1 MRRYAVILTAFL
13 LAPSALLQAQ
23 AVREQGDLQDLDA
36 FVEQVMSE
44 WHVPGL
50 ALGVIRDGKPI
61 LLKGYGFRDVERR
74 LPVTPQTLMAI
85 GSNSKSFTVVL
96 MGMLV
101 DSGKLAWDNPVRTYL
116 PDFQLKDPFATQE
129 MTPRDLVVHRS
140 GLPRHDALW
149 YGRNFG
155 REELYRRL
163 KFLEPSAS
171 FRSRWQYQN
180 LMFLTAG
187 YLVERIT
194 GRSWED
200 LIKERIFAPLEMRR
214 SNTSVRDLKPETDDA
229 AVAYVWRECPTA
241 RAASDS
247 PQGTTRCGL
256 VRVPYRNI
264 DAVGPAGSINSSVEE
279 MLHYIQFHIDSGA
292 YGGRQILSR
301 ANAREMQTPQ
311 MLVGS
316 EEIWPD
322 ELGIATYG
330 LGLSITNYRGRKLV
344 QHGGGIDGF
353 ISQMAWMPKERIG
366 VMVLTN
372 QSGNNP
378 VPNIVT
384 RRVFDLLLGLEPVD
398 WVARV
403 KEQERQA
410 RERRE
415 QQRKERE
422 AQRKP
427 DTRPSHALE
436 TYAGEYEHPGY
447 GKLVVRLQGQNLM
460 LVLDDFTAPLKHY
473 HYDVFEIDDPLNLVP
488 LSGLVTFLMDKKG
501 EIDRVAVPLEP
512 NVADIV
518 FTRVKR

>member
-1 MRRYAVILTAFL
+1 MRRYAALCAVL
-13 LAPSALLQAQ
+13 LVLFAPLALAQ
-23 AVREQGDLQDLDA
+23 NRSTPADLRGLDQ
-36 FVEQVMSE
+36 FVEEVMKE

-50 ALGVIRDGKPI
+50 ALGVIRDGNTV
-61 LLKGYGFRDVERR
+61 LVKGYGFRDVEQR
-74 LPVTPQTLMAI
+74 LPVTPRTLMAI

-101 DSGKLAWDNPVRTYL
+101 DSGKLSWDRPVRTYL

-129 MTPRDLVVHRS
+129 MTPRDLVTHRS

-149 YGRNFG
+149 YGRSFG

-163 KFLEPSAS
+163 QFLEPSAS

-194 GRSWED
+194 GRSWDD
-200 LIKERIFAPLEMRR
+200 LIRERIFVPLEMRR
-214 SNTSVRDLKPETDDA
+214 SNTSVRNLDPESDDA
-229 AVAYVWRECPTA
+229 AVAYVWRECPES
-241 RAASDS
+241 RAASS
-247 PQGTTRCGL
+247 GYPQNSAQCGL

-292 YGGRQILSR
+292 YGGRQLLSKE
-301 ANAREMQTPQ
+301 NAREMQTPQ

-316 EEIWPD
+316 QEIWPD
-322 ELGIATYG
+322 ELGMATYG
-330 LGLSITNYRGRKLV
+330 LGLSVTAYRGRKLV

-353 ISQMAWMPKERIG
+353 ISQMSWMPKERIG

-384 RRVFDLLLGLEPVD
+384 RRVFDLLLGLDPID

-427 DTRPSHALE
+427 GTRPSHPLE
-436 TYAGEYEHPGY
+436 SYVGEYEHPGY
-447 GKLVVRLQGQNLM
+447 GKLAVRAEGQSLL
-460 LVLDDFTAPLKHY
+460 LVLDDFQAPLKHY

-512 NVADIV
+512 AVSDIV
-518 FTRVKR
+518 FNRVK

>member
-1 MRRYAVILTAFL
+1 MRRYTALWAVVLVAFS
-13 LAPSALLQAQ
+13 PSAWAQ
-23 AVREQGDLQDLDA
+23 RPSSTADLRGLDR
-36 FVEQVMSE
+36 FVEEVMKE

-50 ALGVIRDGKPI
+50 ALGVIRDGNPV
-61 LLKGYGFRDVERR
+61 LLKGYGFRDVEKR

-85 GSNSKSFTVVL
+85 GSNSKSFTAVL

-101 DSGKLAWDNPVRTYL
+101 DSGKLAWDQPVRSYL
-116 PDFQLKDPFATQE
+116 PDFQLQDPFATQE
-129 MTPRDLVVHRS
+129 MTPRDLVTHRS

-149 YGRNFG
+149 YGRSFG

-180 LMFLTAG
+180 LMFVTAG

-200 LIKERIFAPLEMRR
+200 LIRERIFAPLEMRR
-214 SNTSVRDLKPETDDA
+214 SNTSVRDLKPDSQDA
-229 AVAYVWRECPTA
+229 AVAYVWRDCPGTRTTGGSA
-241 RAASDS
+241 
-247 PQGTTRCGL
+247 QGTAPCGL

-292 YGGRQILSR
+292 YRGRQLLSKE
-301 ANAREMQTPQ
+301 NAREMQTPQ
-311 MLVGS
+311 MLVGTQ
-316 EEIWPD
+316 EIWPD
-322 ELGIATYG
+322 ELGVAAYG

-353 ISQMAWMPKERIG
+353 ISQMSWMPKERIG

-384 RRVFDLLLGLEPVD
+384 RRVFDLLLGLEPID
-398 WVARV
+398 WVSRV

-410 RERRE
+410 RERME

-422 AQRKP
+422 AARKP
-427 DTRPSHALE
+427 DTRPSHELRSY
-436 TYAGEYEHPGY
+436 TGDYEHPGY
-447 GKLVVRLQGQNLM
+447 GRVSVRIEGGNLVLM
-460 LVLDDFTAPLKHY
+460 LDDFAAPLKHY

-488 LSGLVTFLMDKKG
+488 LSGLVTFSLDKKG

-512 NVADIV
+512 SVPDIV
-518 FTRVKR
+518 FKRVK

>member
-1 MRRYAVILTAFL
+1 MHRYAL
-13 LAPSALLQAQ
+13 LWTLLLVARTQLLQAQ
-23 AVREQGDLQDLDA
+23 APTPRVDFRALDQ
-36 FVEQVMSE
+36 FVEEVMKE

-50 ALGVIRDGKPI
+50 ALGVIQDGSPV
-61 LLKGYGFRDVERR
+61 LLKGYGFRDLERR
-74 LPVTPQTLMAI
+74 LPVTPRTLMAI

-101 DSGKLAWDNPVRTYL
+101 DSGKLAWDQPVRTYL
-116 PDFQLKDPFATQE
+116 PDFQLHDPFATQE

-149 YGRNFG
+149 YGRSFD

-187 YLVERIT
+187 YLVERIS
-194 GRSWED
+194 GRTWDD
-200 LIKERIFAPLEMRR
+200 LVKERIFAPLEMKR
-214 SNTSVRDLKPETDDA
+214 SNTSVRDLKPESDDA
-229 AVAYVWRECPTA
+229 AVAYVWRACPETA
-241 RAASDS
+241 TGASTSRPDS
-247 PQGTTRCGL
+247 PQCGL

-292 YGGRQILSR
+292 YRGRQLLSK

-311 MLVGS
+311 MLVGTQ
-316 EEIWPD
+316 EIWPD
-322 ELGIATYG
+322 ELGMATYG
-330 LGLSITNYRGRKLV
+330 LGLSITTYRGRKLV

-353 ISQMAWMPKERIG
+353 ISQMSWMPRERIG

-384 RRVFDLLLGLEPVD
+384 RRVFDLMLGLDPID

-403 KEQERQA
+403 KEQEREA
-410 RERRE
+410 RERSE

-422 AQRKP
+422 AQRK
-427 DTRPSHALE
+427 TGTLPSQPLE
-436 TYAGEYEHPGY
+436 SYTGQYQHKGY
-447 GKLVVRLQGQNLM
+447 GTLTVRLEGQNLV

-488 LSGLVTFLMDKKG
+488 LSGLVTFSMDKKG

-512 NVADIV
+512 NVSDIV
-518 FTRVKR
+518 FTRVK

>member
-1 MRRYAVILTAFL
+1 MRRYAVIFATFL
-13 LAPSALLQAQ
+13 LATSPLLQAQ
-23 AVREQGDLQDLDA
+23 AIREQGDLRDLDA
-36 FVEQVMSE
+36 FVEQIMKE

-50 ALGVIRDGKPI
+50 ALGVIRDGKPVY
-61 LLKGYGFRDVERR
+61 LKGYGFRDVERR

-101 DSGKLAWDNPVRTYL
+101 DSGKLAWDNPVRNYL

-140 GLPRHDALW
+140 GLPRHDVLW

-229 AVAYVWRECPTA
+229 AVAYVWRECPKA
-241 RAASDS
+241 RAASSS
-247 PQGTTRCGL
+247 PQGNQQCGL

-292 YGGRQILSR
+292 YGGRQLLSK

-316 EEIWPD
+316 QEIWPD

-330 LGLSITNYRGRKLV
+330 LGLSVTNYRGRKLV

-384 RRVFDLLLGLEPVD
+384 RRVFDLMLGLDQID

-403 KEQERQA
+403 KEQEQQA
-410 RERRE
+410 RERQE

-427 DTRPSHALE
+427 DTRPSHVLDG
-436 TYAGEYEHPGY
+436 YAGEYEHPGY
-447 GKLVVRLQGQNLM
+447 GKLVVKLEGQNLI
-460 LVLDDFTAPLKHY
+460 LVLDDFTATLKHY
-473 HYDVFEIDDPLNLVP
+473 HYDVFEIDDPFNLVP

-512 NVADIV
+512 NVGDIV
-518 FTRVKR
+518 FSRIKK